1 MGEKGEGSGGKGGGN
16 WEWGTP
22 CPPPQYS
29 IREITY
35 CKFYIA
41 EVDFGTLVYSINVL
55 CVAMGVILD
64 AYTDSN
70 SADRICWSYSEEP
83 SRRDVPL
90 FSNSIVLLV
99 QLVVLSLLLTESSPL
114 TKA

>member
-1 MGEKGEGSGGKGGGN
+1 MSLEH
-16 WEWGTP
+16 
-22 CPPPQYS
+22 PPTIFNRKYS

-64 AYTDSN
+64 AYSDSN